1 MRRGRLV
8 AALFALG
15 AEAAAAA
22 TSVGCLIEPERVA
35 EIGSPVVGVLESIGV
50 DRGDSVAA
58 GQVLAVLRGDVER
71 ANLQVAETRS
81 RLDADVA
88 ASAAKLQL
96 AQQRRTRYEELYAA
110 KFISKQGLDEV
121 VAEAEVAA
129 QKLAQAKEQIKVWNK
144 ELGVAQ
150 AQVGQR
156 TVRSPFG
163 GVVVERY
170 SNPGERVEDKPIL
183 KVALIDP
190 LRVEVLLPASYYNSI
205 GVGSMLTI
213 IPELPNATA
222 VPAKVTRV
230 DKVLDAASNTF
241 RVRLMLPN
249 PANKLPAGLR
259 CKVDMGEGKEVKA
272 PASAAGAKSERP
284 LTITPVASRP
294 KSR

>member
-1 MRRGRLV
+1 MRKGQLMAALV
-8 AALFALG
+8 ALSIGPAS
-15 AEAAAAA
+15 AA

-35 EIGSPVVGVLESIGV
+35 EVGSPVVGVLESIAV
-50 DRGDSVAA
+50 DRGDSVSA

-96 AQQRRTRYEELYAA
+96 AQQRRARYEDLYAA

-144 ELGVAQ
+144 ELAVAQ

-156 TVRSPFG
+156 TVRSPLG

-170 SNPGERVEDKPIL
+170 SNPGERVEEKPIL

-205 GVGSMLTI
+205 GLGSTLTV

-241 RVRLMLPN
+241 RVRLTLPN
-249 PANKLPAGLR
+249 PGNKLPAGLR
-259 CKVDMGEGKEVKA
+259 CKVDMGEGKDAKTAA
-272 PASAAGAKSERP
+272 PAASAKTERP
-284 LTITPVASRP
+284 LTITPIASHP